1 MKKYLKAFTSEQLQA
16 AVTPQQAT
24 PLFVHKLLLLSRH
37 IQRKMGVPDVAAVS
51 LPDVAAGSDTST
63 VPHSYAR
70 SRNLS
75 SADLRDCE
83 IVTRK
88 LAKTL
93 ENFQMC
99 SKT

>member
-1 MKKYLKAFTSEQLQA
+1 MDLARAPRRAPLTARKK
-16 AVTPQQAT
+16 
-24 PLFVHKLLLLSRH
+24 
-37 IQRKMGVPDVAAVS
+37 
-51 LPDVAAGSDTST
+51 GSGYENGSGADSST

-93 ENFQMC
+93 ENLQMC